1 MVLSAPFFFFILF
14 FLLQQQPQPSPS
26 PLNSACRDAAQL
38 NDEKTLDPCLKVA
51 GEKVGEN
58 VLKAQHDEPEHVTPR
73 VSLHIAHF

>member
-38 NDEKTLDPCLKVA
+38 NDEKNARSVFKSRRGKSRGKRTESTA
-51 GEKVGEN
+51 
-58 VLKAQHDEPEHVTPR
+58 
-73 VSLHIAHF
+73 